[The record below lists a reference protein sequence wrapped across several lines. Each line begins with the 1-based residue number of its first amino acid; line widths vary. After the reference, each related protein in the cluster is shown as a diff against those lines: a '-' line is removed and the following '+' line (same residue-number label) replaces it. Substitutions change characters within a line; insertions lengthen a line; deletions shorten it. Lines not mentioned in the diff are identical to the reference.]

1 MVVPAAPRWRYTGD
15 GWLLRVIAARPQP
28 PLPAPLLLLC
38 GCCCCVSVRRA
49 GCGEVDPGG
58 GASHARGHPHRPQRI
73 NQEDGQPRA
82 GRVPR
87 RQHLGG
93 GHDLGR
99 LVGLEVQPSKQRPH
113 ALVHRLCSL
122 RHAACALHQL
132 RHSCPHQRPPRVSW
146 LVEAGVGQHVVQ
158 EQRPRHLA
166 RPGLRGARGQGQVGV
181 GRQLVAAHARTVRM
195 GHVSLQESHA
205 SALLVGL

>member
-28 PLPAPLLLLC
+28 PLPAPLLLLAAAAA
-38 GCCCCVSVRRA
+38 VSVSGELGAGKSIQEGVPATRA
-49 GCGEVDPGG
+49 GTPTARSASTRKMDSPVQDAYPAASTWEGDMISGVWSALKYSPPNSAHTPLFTACAASATLRAPCTSCGTAAHISG
-58 GASHARGHPHRPQRI
+58 
-73 NQEDGQPRA
+73 
-82 GRVPR
+82 
-87 RQHLGG
+87 
-93 GHDLGR
+93 
-99 LVGLEVQPSKQRPH
+99 
-113 ALVHRLCSL
+113 
-122 RHAACALHQL
+122 RHA
-132 RHSCPHQRPPRVSW
+132 SSW